1 MLVSL
6 PNSGTKNTLS
16 TRLCH
21 KCASNGVCQLHLE
34 GIVPDRLLL
43 NPGISRYGAEFCTTV
58 ATGAWVYFNAFSF
71 AHSTVVALV
80 PQTATPKPRD
90 FVWAKRSYWVTNL
103 AFRVLRG
110 MDIRSLVRRLDT
122 LHDERGFSD
131 PSALAASTAST
142 NVFIKSV
149 LSVMNTYGFDGIEIE
164 CARSAHQYFTLLT
177 SEVAVGNIPSQ
188 SSAGDKANY
197 PTFPKA
203 IKKAFSPFGY
213 GLVGSTVSSN
223 VPRSQVL
230 LQSFTAPSGY
240 WYLQNYDRPN
250 LLANGAADWVNV
262 MTYDLHGIWDSPAD
276 YISSIVLVV
285 WKCRFRSDLNRA
297 HPAAR
302 RPHEPVHAVSSSSF
316 PLRRE

>member
-1 MLVSL
+1 MFGQRAGGTTAQIPAESRKDMLDKFQCRVQVKERADLTCRWGCHASPRWWPFVL
-6 PNSGTKNTLS
+6 GIYRS
-16 TRLCH
+16 T
-21 KCASNGVCQLHLE
+21 E
-34 GIVPDRLLL
+34 GDGEPSDNLRLLD
-43 NPGISRYGAEFCTTV
+43 
-58 ATGAWVYFNAFSF
+58 W
-71 AHSTVVALV
+71 
-80 PQTATPKPRD
+80 
-90 FVWAKRSYWVTNL
+90 
-103 AFRVLRG
+103 
-110 MDIRSLVRRLDT
+110 
-122 LHDERGFSD
+122 
-131 PSALAASTAST
+131 SALS
-142 NVFIKSV
+142 I
-149 LSVMNTYGFDGIEIE
+149 
-164 CARSAHQYFTLLT
+164 
-177 SEVAVGNIPSQ
+177 IP
-188 SSAGDKANY
+188 
-197 PTFPKA
+197 

-250 LLANGAADWVNV
+250 LLANGAADWVNI

-302 RPHEPVHAVSSSSF
+302 SPHEPVHAVSSSSF